1 VRVLVDTHILL
12 WAWHDDPRLTASL
25 RAILSTAEIV
35 VSAVTV
41 WEIEV
46 KRRLGKLAVDGD
58 VQATL
63 TQSGCI
69 PLPVTWR
76 HAVQAAALPMHHA
89 DPFDR
94 LLIAQGMIE
103 DLPIL
108 TADRMFHSYAVTL
121 A

>member
-1 VRVLVDTHILL
+1 MRNLL
-12 WAWHDDPRLTASL
+12 ADSET
-25 RAILSTAEIV
+25 V

-46 KRRLGKLAVDGD
+46 KRRLGKLHIEGD
-58 VQATL
+58 VLAMLART
-63 TQSGCI
+63 GCQ
-69 PLPVTWR
+69 PLAVTWR

-94 LLIAQGMIE
+94 LLIAQAMVE